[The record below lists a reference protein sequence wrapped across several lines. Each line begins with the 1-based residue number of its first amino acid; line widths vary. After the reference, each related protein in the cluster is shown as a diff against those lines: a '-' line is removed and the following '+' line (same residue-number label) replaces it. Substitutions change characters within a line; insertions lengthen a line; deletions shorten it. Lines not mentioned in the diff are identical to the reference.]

1 MGKPMEMSE
10 LEHIIDERAKAQCE
24 AVKNDLQ
31 KELGA
36 GVSQAQIDE
45 AVKKAVAEVTAKAE
59 KDKEENV
66 KYLEAFKEAVSKD
79 EGNFVKETPVTI
91 VNQMIA
97 SATSAMGAKGA
108 HNVVQVS
115 NEEILAQAKKDF
127 PYSKG
132 LHKVLEQKKQ
142 LNAGTPSEGGF
153 TVPLAFS
160 GEYIDALVAKTLID
174 KLSIRRVP
182 LIHGNLSIPRMDA
195 TSAVSWVGEIS
206 KGGKTQ
212 PTFGEVNMRAKKLKA
227 ITAISNTLLNESGV
241 NLEGWI
247 SEDLMRKTRV
257 ALDKALLDGTGT
269 QYQPL
274 GLANTPNVQTAG
286 SSSTALALTTPNDM
300 VALLEQ
306 ANVNLENVHWLLNP
320 IGESWL
326 RNKAFA
332 SGPFAWSDEMART
345 GKLRGFDFHASSTVA
360 FTPKAGAAEA
370 YADFWLGDF
379 AEMMFGVARD
389 ITIEISREGSF
400 TNNGQT
406 ISAFDQDLTLIRLI
420 TECDFACR
428 QPKAFVHGTFAEK

>member
-1 MGKPMEMSE
+1 MEMKE
-10 LEHIIDERAKAQCE
+10 LERIIDERSKAMVDSAKTE
-24 AVKNDLQ
+24 IEKT
-31 KELGA
+31 LGA
-36 GVSQAQIDE
+36 GVPQAQIDE
-45 AVKKAVAEVTAKAE
+45 AVKKAVAEITEKAD
-59 KDKEENV
+59 KDKQENV
-66 KYLEAFKEAVSKD
+66 KYLEAFKEAVSKGED
-79 EGNFVKETPVTI
+79 NLVKETPVTI

-132 LHKVLEQKKQ
+132 LHRVLEQKKQ

-160 GEYIDALVAKTLID
+160 GEYIDALVATTLID
-174 KLSIRRVP
+174 KLNIRRVP
-182 LIHGNLSIPRMDA
+182 LIHGNLSIPRMDS
-195 TSAVSWVGEIS
+195 TSAVSWVGEID

-247 SEDLMRKTRV
+247 SEDLMRKTRI
-257 ALDKALLDGTGT
+257 ALDDAMLNGTGS

-274 GLANTPNVQTAG
+274 GLANNPDIQTAG
-286 SSSTALALTTPNDM
+286 SSTTALAITTPNDL
-300 VALLEQ
+300 VALLQQ
-306 ANVNLENVHWLLNP
+306 ANVRLENVHWLLNP

-326 RNKAFA
+326 RNKAFS

-345 GKLRGFDFHASSTVA
+345 GRLRGFDFHSSSTVKYVPA
-360 FTPKAGAAEA
+360 DDPAKA

-400 TNNGQT
+400 QDGGNT

-428 QPKAFVHGTFAEK
+428 QPKAFVHGTFAES

>member
-1 MGKPMEMSE
+1 MAMEMKE
-10 LEHIIDERAKAQCE
+10 LERIIDERSAKQAE
-24 AVKNDLQ
+24 AVKADLQ
-31 KELGA
+31 KELA
-36 GVSQAQIDE
+36 GGISQAQIDE
-45 AVKKAVAEVTAKAE
+45 AVAKAVAEINAKAE
-59 KDKEENV
+59 KDKADNV
-66 KYLEAFKEAVSKD
+66 KYLEAFKEAVTDNK
-79 EGNFVKETPVTI
+79 ENFVKETPVTI

-97 SATSAMGAKGA
+97 SAASAMGTKGA

-160 GEYIDALVAKTLID
+160 GEYIDALTANTLID
-174 KLSIRRVP
+174 KLGIRKVP
-182 LIHGNLSIPRMDA
+182 LIHGNLSIPRMDS

-206 KGGKTQ
+206 QGGKTQ

-247 SEDLMRKTRV
+247 SEDLMRKTRI
-257 ALDKALLDGTGT
+257 ALDEAMLNGTGT
-269 QYQPL
+269 LYQPL
-274 GLANTPNVQTAG
+274 GLANNADVQITG

-300 VALLEQ
+300 VALLQQ
-306 ANVNLENVHWLLNP
+306 ANVKLENVHWLLNP

-326 RNKAFA
+326 RNKAFT

-345 GKLRGFDFHASSTVA
+345 GKLRGFDFHSSSTVA
-360 FTPKAGAAEA
+360 YTPAAGGAEA

-379 AEMMFGVARD
+379 SEMMFGVARD
-389 ITIEISREGSF
+389 ITIEISKEGSF
-400 TNNGQT
+400 TDNGAT

>member
-1 MGKPMEMSE
+1 MAMEMKE
-10 LEHIIDERAKAQCE
+10 LERIIDERSAKQVE
-24 AVKNDLQ
+24 AVKADLQ
-31 KELGA
+31 KELSNGI
-36 GVSQAQIDE
+36 SQAQIDE
-45 AVKKAVAEVTAKAE
+45 AVAKAVSEINAKAE
-59 KDKEENV
+59 KDKNENV

-79 EGNFVKETPVTI
+79 EKSFVKETPVTI

-97 SATSAMGAKGA
+97 AAASAMGTKGA
-108 HNVVQVS
+108 HNVAQVS

-127 PYSKG
+127 PYSKA
-132 LHKVLEQKKQ
+132 LHNVLAQKKE

-160 GEYIDALVAKTLID
+160 GEYIDALTANTLID
-174 KLSIRRVP
+174 KLNIRKVP
-182 LIHGNLSIPRMDA
+182 LVHGNLSIPRMDT
-195 TSAVSWVGEIS
+195 TSAVSWVGETS
-206 KGGKTQ
+206 KGGDTQ

-247 SEDLMRKTRV
+247 AEDLMRKARI
-257 ALDKALLDGTGT
+257 ALDDAMLNGTGT
-269 QYQPL
+269 LYQPL
-274 GLANTPNVQTAG
+274 GLKNNSAVQTTG

-306 ANVNLENVHWLLNP
+306 ANVRMENVHWLLNP

-326 RNKAFA
+326 RNKAFT
-332 SGPFAWSDEMART
+332 SGPFALSDEMART
-345 GKLRGFDFHASSTVA
+345 GKLRGFDFHSSSTVSY
-360 FTPKAGAAEA
+360 TAAASPAAA

-379 AEMMFGVARD
+379 SEMMFGVGRD

-400 TNNGQT
+400 QSGGNT

-428 QPKAFVHGTFAEK
+428 QPKAFIRGTFAEQ

>member
-1 MGKPMEMSE
+1 MEMKMNE
-10 LEHIIDERAKAQCE
+10 LERLIDERSAKQVESAKAE
-24 AVKNDLQ
+24 IQ

-36 GVSQAQIDE
+36 VPQAQIDE
-45 AVKKAVAEVTAKAE
+45 AVKKAVSEITAKAE
-59 KDKEENV
+59 ADKNENM

-79 EGNFVKETPVTI
+79 DNEFVKETPVTI

-108 HNVVQVS
+108 HNVAQVS

-132 LHKVLEQKKQ
+132 LHRVLEQRKQ

-160 GEYIDALVAKTLID
+160 GEYIDALVANTLID
-174 KLSIRRVP
+174 KLNIRRVP
-182 LIHGNLSIPRMDA
+182 LIHGNLSIPRMDS
-195 TSAVSWVGEIS
+195 TSSCSWVGEID

-212 PTFGEVNMRAKKLKA
+212 PSFGEVNMRAKKLKA

-247 SEDLMRKTRV
+247 AEDLMRKCRIK
-257 ALDKALLDGTGT
+257 LDDAMLNGTGS
-269 QYQPL
+269 QYMPL
-274 GLANTPNVQTAG
+274 GLANNPDIQTTG
-286 SSSTALALTTPNDM
+286 SSTTALALTTPNDM
-300 VALLEQ
+300 VALLQQ

-326 RNKAFA
+326 RNKAFS

-345 GKLRGFDFHASSTVA
+345 GKLRGFDFHSSSTVKYVPA
-360 FTPKAGAAEA
+360 DDPAKA

-400 TNNGQT
+400 TDNGQT

-428 QPKAFVHGTFAEK
+428 QPKAFVHGTFAES

>member
-1 MGKPMEMSE
+1 MKE
-10 LEHIIDERAKAQCE
+10 LERIIDERSKAMVDSAKTE
-24 AVKNDLQ
+24 IEKT
-31 KELGA
+31 LGA
-36 GVSQAQIDE
+36 GVPQAQIDE
-45 AVKKAVAEVTAKAE
+45 AVKKAVAEITAKADA
-59 KDKEENV
+59 DKAENV
-66 KYLEAFKEAVSKD
+66 KYLEAFKEAVTKND
-79 EGNFVKETPVTI
+79 DALVKETPVTI

-97 SATSAMGAKGA
+97 SATSAMGATGKS
-108 HNVVQVS
+108 NVAQVS
-115 NEEILAQAKKDF
+115 NDEILAQAKKDF

-160 GEYIDALVAKTLID
+160 GEYIDALVATTLID
-174 KLSIRRVP
+174 KLNIRRVP
-182 LIHGNLSIPRMDA
+182 LIHGNLSIPRMDS
-195 TSAVSWVGEIS
+195 TSAVSWVGETS

-247 SEDLMRKTRV
+247 SEDLMRKTRI
-257 ALDKALLDGTGT
+257 ALDDAMINGTGS

-274 GLANTPNVQTAG
+274 GLANNANIQTTG
-286 SSSTALALTTPNDM
+286 SSTTALALTTPNDM

-306 ANVNLENVHWLLNP
+306 ANVRLENVHWLLNP

-326 RNKAFA
+326 RNKAFS

-345 GKLRGFDFHASSTVA
+345 GKLRGFDFHSSSTIKYVPA
-360 FTPKAGAAEA
+360 DDPAKA

-400 TNNGQT
+400 QDGGNT

-428 QPKAFVHGTFAEK
+428 QPKAFVHGTFAES

>member
-1 MGKPMEMSE
+1 MAMEMKE
-10 LEHIIDERAKAQCE
+10 LERIIDERSAKQAE
-24 AVKNDLQ
+24 AVKADLQ
-31 KELGA
+31 KELA
-36 GVSQAQIDE
+36 GGISQAQIDE
-45 AVKKAVAEVTAKAE
+45 AVAKAVAEINAKAE
-59 KDKEENV
+59 KDKADNV
-66 KYLEAFKEAVSKD
+66 KYLEAFKEAVTDNK
-79 EGNFVKETPVTI
+79 ENFVKETPVTI
-91 VNQMIA
+91 VNQMVA
-97 SATSAMGAKGA
+97 SAAAAMGAKGA

-160 GEYIDALVAKTLID
+160 GEYIDALTANTLID
-174 KLSIRRVP
+174 KLGIRKVP
-182 LIHGNLSIPRMDA
+182 LIHGNLSIPRMDS

-206 KGGKTQ
+206 QGGKTQ

-247 SEDLMRKTRV
+247 SEDLMRKTRI
-257 ALDKALLDGTGT
+257 ALDSAMLNGTGT
-269 QYQPL
+269 LYQPL
-274 GLANTPNVQTAG
+274 GLANNADVQVTG

-300 VALLEQ
+300 VALLQQ
-306 ANVNLENVHWLLNP
+306 ANVKLENVHWLLNP

-326 RNKAFA
+326 RNKAFT

-345 GKLRGFDFHASSTVA
+345 GKLRGFDFHSSSTVA
-360 FTPKAGAAEA
+360 YTPAASPAEA

-379 AEMMFGVARD
+379 SEMMFGVARD
-389 ITIEISREGSF
+389 ITIEISKEGSF
-400 TNNGQT
+400 TDNGAT

>member
-1 MGKPMEMSE
+1 MEMKD
-10 LEHIIDERAKAQCE
+10 LERIIDERSKAQCE
-24 AVKNDLQ
+24 AVKSELQ

-36 GVSQAQIDE
+36 GVNQAQIDE
-45 AVKKAVAEVTAKAE
+45 AVAKAVKEVTAKAE
-59 KDKEENV
+59 SDKAESV

-79 EGNFVKETPVTI
+79 EKPLVKETPVTI

-97 SATSAMGAKGA
+97 SAAAAMGAKDA
-108 HNVVQVS
+108 HNVAQVS
-115 NEEILAQAKKDF
+115 NEEILNQAKKDF
-127 PYSKG
+127 PYSKA
-132 LHKVLEQKKQ
+132 LHRVLETKKQ
-142 LNAGTPSEGGF
+142 LNAGTPSAGGF

-160 GEYIDALVAKTLID
+160 GEYIDALTAKTLID
-174 KLSIRRVP
+174 KLNIRKVP

-195 TSAVSWVGEIS
+195 TSAVSWVGETAT
-206 KGGKTQ
+206 GGKTQ

-227 ITAISNTLLNESGV
+227 ITAISNTLLRESGV

-247 SEDLMRKTRV
+247 AEDLMRKTRI
-257 ALDKALLDGTGT
+257 ALDDAMLNGTGT
-269 QYQPL
+269 QYMPL
-274 GLANTPNVQTAG
+274 GLANNANIQTTG
-286 SSSTALALTTPNDM
+286 STGTSLALTTPNDM

-345 GKLRGFDFHASSTVA
+345 GKLRGFDFHSSSTVKYDA
-360 FTPKAGAAEA
+360 TSTP

-379 AEMMFGVARD
+379 AEMMFGVAHD

-400 TNNGQT
+400 NDGGTVVN
-406 ISAFDQDLTLIRLI
+406 AFDQDLTLIRLI

-428 QPKAFVHGTFAEK
+428 QPKAFVKGTFTA